1 MLMHMPKARPTPA
14 PEPSPL
20 DALQAAVAQR
30 SPALLDDGFTPEA
43 EVVVHGVSG
52 WAWTGAAE
60 RQQAW
65 AALFASVPDLAY
77 VAQRRYLSPEMHSE
91 EGRVS
96 GTFQPA
102 DGTGDGPEPFT
113 TSVRLV
119 SRLEEDRVTRL
130 EVWGDA
136 AGLPPSVLPLVTGA
150 VAVAA
155 SMSALRGQAQ
165 PAELRVLGTTHADPV
180 PPPTAEAA
188 VAADAAP
195 AEEEARRRRPRWV
208 LAAVGLVTLA
218 VLAGLG
224 TLAVVQGGPAPAA
237 RDTAVSDAS
246 TTASTAPEP
255 SAPPTPSPPTDAS
268 AAPEIESAAPSVAPS
283 VQAGEQLVLASDV
296 LFETGS
302 SVLSPEAVQ
311 ALGTLASSIRE
322 RQVTGTI
329 QINGYT
335 DNTGSDAFD
344 LELSR
349 ARAQA
354 VAQVLQ
360 GALAG
365 VPVRLQPQGFGKANP
380 VADNGLPEGRAQ
392 NRRVTIVLPE
402 PTG

>member
-52 WAWTGAAE
+52 WSWTGAAE

-246 TTASTAPEP
+246 TPAST
-255 SAPPTPSPPTDAS
+255 
-268 AAPEIESAAPSVAPS
+268 APEIESAAPSVAPS